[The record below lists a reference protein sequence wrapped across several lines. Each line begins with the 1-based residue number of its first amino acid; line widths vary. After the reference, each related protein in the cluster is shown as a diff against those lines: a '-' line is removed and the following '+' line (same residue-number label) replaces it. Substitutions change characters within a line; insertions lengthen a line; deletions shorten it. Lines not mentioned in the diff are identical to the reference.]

1 MDRKT
6 LSSWSFLNFFFR
18 RLSSGSPLANHMAV
32 SSTYKRLDIENA
44 CNISTVF
51 RVGINRSSLDIDFH
65 CCNRASD
72 FVRTQI
78 KRIQCIS

>member
-1 MDRKT
+1 VG
-6 LSSWSFLNFFFR
+6 L
-18 RLSSGSPLANHMAV
+18 PLANHMTV

-65 CCNRASD
+65 CCSRPSD
-72 FVRTQI
+72 LSRTQI
-78 KRIQCIS
+78 KRIQYIS